1 MGTPSKLLYLVPEK
15 WQINKFHQ
23 IISPG
28 ESETKNSNTRIEK
41 SPKDNM

>member
-1 MGTPSKLLYLVPEK
+1 MGTPNKLPYLVPEK
-15 WQINKFHQ
+15 WQNNKFHQ

-28 ESETKNSNTRIEK
+28 ETKNSYTRIEK